1 MIEKVKKKIPLDN
14 PFRLYYHHIKGIV
27 ANMRYGNPSRDM
39 IVIGVTWTNG
49 KTTTTNLIAKWLKSA
64 GKKVFMF
71 STVNYII
78 GDTEYV
84 NETKFTSPDPFLLQ
98 KLLQEAK
105 IAWCTHAVIETS
117 SHAIIMNRVWGI
129 AYDILVLTNITQD
142 HLDLHRTME
151 SYVQTKLSLFKKL
164 IVMRKKSWV
173 KKSAVIN
180 FESDYKDLFINE
192 TYDSLLTYGKDFKT
206 HLRFENVEQT
216 LEGSFFDVKIA
227 GWVLKI
233 KTKLRGEFNIYNVM
247 AAIGAF
253 ISVWLKPEEIER
265 VISEVTGVPG
275 RLEEVKNNEWFM
287 LFIDYAHTPDA
298 LEKVLTTI
306 KEINWVKRIITVFW
320 ATGDRDKTKRPE
332 MGRIVSEL
340 SDVVILTQDDDYS
353 EKTESIIKDILPG
366 IERKEGENFWII
378 PDRKEAIRTAL
389 VSGQKDDAIIITW
402 KGDEHTIVLNDG
414 SFPWHD
420 KTIAMEILKGIDDN
434 KLVTN

>member
-1 MIEKVKKKIPLDN
+1 
-14 PFRLYYHHIKGIV
+14 
-27 ANMRYGNPSRDM
+27 
-39 IVIGVTWTNG
+39 
-49 KTTTTNLIAKWLKSA
+49 
-64 GKKVFMF
+64 
-71 STVNYII
+71 
-78 GDTEYV
+78 
-84 NETKFTSPDPFLLQ
+84 
-98 KLLQEAK
+98 
-105 IAWCTHAVIETS
+105 
-117 SHAIIMNRVWGI
+117 
-129 AYDILVLTNITQD
+129 
-142 HLDLHRTME
+142 
-151 SYVQTKLSLFKKL
+151 
-164 IVMRKKSWV
+164 MRKKSWV